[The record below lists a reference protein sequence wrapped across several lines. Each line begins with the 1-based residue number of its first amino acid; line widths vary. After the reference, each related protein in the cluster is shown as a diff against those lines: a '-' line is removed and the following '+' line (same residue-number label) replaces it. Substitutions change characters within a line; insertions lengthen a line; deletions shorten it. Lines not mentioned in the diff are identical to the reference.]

1 MCILT
6 TYKEMKI
13 WEKTLISCI
22 CIILF
27 MLPSFTMINA
37 ANNSAFKYQKSIK
50 KWENDSDD
58 LRIWLNHVKNHE
70 YPHICSKAKGATQVE
85 TKHEFSRMSQ
95 IKDLS

>member
-1 MCILT
+1 MNRLPKIIVAGVFLT

-50 KWENDSDD
+50 KWENDIDD

-70 YPHICSKAKGATQVE
+70 YPIYALKRKVQY
-85 TKHEFSRMSQ
+85 K
-95 IKDLS
+95 